1 MVVQIFSHTENK
13 KNCTPNYLSIQQQQQ
28 QKCYTKCNFK
38 LYWYMTEKKYYFF
51 IKQTFKIF
59 SIEHRKKNVDK
70 L

>member
-1 MVVQIFSHTENK
+1 
-13 KNCTPNYLSIQQQQQ
+13 
-28 QKCYTKCNFK
+28 
-38 LYWYMTEKKYYFF
+38 MTEKKYYFF